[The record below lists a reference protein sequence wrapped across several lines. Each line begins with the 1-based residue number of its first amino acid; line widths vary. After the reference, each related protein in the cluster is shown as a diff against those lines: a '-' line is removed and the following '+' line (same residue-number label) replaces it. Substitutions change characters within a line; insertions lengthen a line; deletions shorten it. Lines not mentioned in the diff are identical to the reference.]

1 MTDPQD
7 SGSMTRFLPE
17 ELIFYKK
24 ESPTQCY
31 RCLGKQRFAQASDPA
46 SKWYHLR
53 KQQVIVA

>member
-1 MTDPQD
+1 MINTQA
-7 SGSMTRFLPE
+7 SGNMIRFLPE

-31 RCLGKQRFAQASDPA
+31 RCLGKKRFAQASDPA
-46 SKWYHLR
+46 SKLYHLR

>member
-1 MTDPQD
+1 MINTQA
-7 SGSMTRFLPE
+7 SGNMIRFLPE

-46 SKWYHLR
+46 SKLYHLR